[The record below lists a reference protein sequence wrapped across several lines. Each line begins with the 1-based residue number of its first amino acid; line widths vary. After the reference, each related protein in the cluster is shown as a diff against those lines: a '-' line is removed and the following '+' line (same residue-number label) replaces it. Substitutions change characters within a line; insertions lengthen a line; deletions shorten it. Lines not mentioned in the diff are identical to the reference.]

1 VSGPERD
8 SSESTWEV
16 LPPPPVIPLTQVDP
30 YQPPATDSMDPR
42 SLRLVALRWVAWAI
56 GTSIIGSLV
65 VLAGLSSTS
74 PWNVASGWVFG
85 LPCLLLSGWAWY
97 HLLFAPRLTLDEEGF
112 RVTTYGLRR
121 DELSLR
127 WNEIEHLR
135 LHSRRTRL
143 GDELHLSVTVPL
155 DGTHAGSRRERRGLD
170 LALGMASFGRVDRAF
185 HRYCPRRYSSSH
197 Y

>member
-1 VSGPERD
+1 MRGPGLRSTTTRVLAPRHAYSRRVSSPERD
-8 SSESTWEV
+8 SSESTW
-16 LPPPPVIPLTQVDP
+16 
-30 YQPPATDSMDPR
+30 DPR
-42 SLRLVALRWVAWAI
+42 SLRLVSLRWVAWAVV
-56 GTSIIGSLV
+56 TSIVGSLV

-97 HLLFAPRLTLDEEGF
+97 HLLFAPLLTLDEEGF
-112 RVTTYGLRR
+112 GVTTYGLRR

-155 DGTHAGSRRERRGLD
+155 DRTHAGSRRGRRGLD
-170 LALGMASFGRVDRAF
+170 LAVLTGQVGRVDVMNR
-185 HRYCPRRYSSSH
+185 SD
-197 Y
+197 